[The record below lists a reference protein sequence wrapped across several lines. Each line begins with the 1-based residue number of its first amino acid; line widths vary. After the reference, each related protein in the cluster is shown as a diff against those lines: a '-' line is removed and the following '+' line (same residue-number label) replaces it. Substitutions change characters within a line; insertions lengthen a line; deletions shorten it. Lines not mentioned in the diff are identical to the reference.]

1 MKSGRFHWRFGVPGF
16 AAVLMFVLTLP
27 LAAQQVPSP
36 QTAAQV
42 PGPASGNTMTRAY
55 VQAVGR
61 MAYLWGWPLVNM
73 YNRYQTIVKL
83 PESGLLG
90 GIAPAAYNRL
100 AMLTD
105 YMSPDMRAVTLPQS
119 GRRLWH
125 RVSSTGQD
133 LYRPASSRLRRP
145 FLALSSHRRPY
156 GRDFATRQAMG
167 HVLPRVFLLDTPED
181 HAAIQ
186 PLLSQMDFYP
196 LAEFDGKTKTL
207 LRQHERHHGFAVIAW
222 PRNRLQ
228 RYQPSPLWPTPGC
241 RVDPLV

>member
-167 HVLPRVFLLDTPED
+167 HQARLLPVGRSGLEGPT
-181 HAAIQ
+181 AIRDQ
-186 PLLSQMDFYP
+186 CGGALINPVRLGPAPRIPVRHPGGPRGHSAPVESDGLLS
-196 LAEFDGKTKTL
+196 
-207 LRQHERHHGFAVIAW
+207 
-222 PRNRLQ
+222 
-228 RYQPSPLWPTPGC
+228 PG
-241 RVDPLV
+241 